1 MFLIEKMPPRRSVR
15 LTEKPR
21 LDYNKMVKRER
32 LENRYVCPNNS
43 DASDGSDASDAERPV
58 LKLQTKLIPVYKLE
72 SAKWNT
78 YDYLLLLL
86 NFAIVL
92 ILTTTIYSVP
102 NIEKNRFQ
110 IWIPMNMLKNYSAS
124 S

>member
-1 MFLIEKMPPRRSVR
+1 MPPRRSVR

-21 LDYNKMVKRER
+21 LNYNTMVKRER
-32 LENRYVCPNNS
+32 VENSYVCPNNS
-43 DASDGSDASDAERPV
+43 DASDASDASDVSDPERPV
-58 LKLQTKLIPVYKLE
+58 PKLQTKLIPVYKLE
-72 SAKWNT
+72 SAKWNI

-92 ILTTTIYSVP
+92 ILSTTIYSTP
-102 NIEKNRFQ
+102 NIEKNRIQ
-110 IWIPMNMLKNYSAS
+110 IWIPMNLLKNYNAS